1 MRRRRSPEE
10 SLNVEKVRLEA
21 AFESIEPGPQRD
33 LLERKLREIDFAS
46 QINEWLTSPW
56 RSTSLRSGVSCGM
69 DRETLL
75 RDFAS
80 AGQHVAQS
88 DAHILK
94 QEALIAE
101 LDRDGHDT
109 SVARALLDSMRDTR
123 ALHIQ
128 HRGRLLKELAR

>member
-1 MRRRRSPEE
+1 MRRRSLEE
-10 SLNVEKVRLEA
+10 NLNVERTRLEA
-21 AFESIEPGPQRD
+21 ACESIEPGPQRD
-33 LLERKLREIDFAS
+33 LLERKLGQIEVAS
-46 QINEWLTSPW
+46 HINEWLTSP
-56 RSTSLRSGVSCGM
+56 RGSTSLRSGVSCDM

-75 RDFAS
+75 RDLTS

-88 DAHILK
+88 EAHILK

-109 SVARALLDSMRDTR
+109 SVARALLDGMRDSR